1 MFNHI
6 NTPLYAAIYRILSIP
21 NSTQTTFTSTRIIF
35 LDLATQQRGFLLQSL
50 YNSNEKIKNNKV
62 NKDNTITTSFNLQS
76 GVSYIN
82 QITLTKLQSIE
93 LFFLITSFEA
103 YVVMSVCLSFQFI
116 NHILI
121 QFINL

>member
-103 YVVMSVCLSFQFI
+103 YVCHVGVSIISIHKPYFDPI
-116 NHILI
+116 H
-121 QFINL
+121 